1 LHKLKSESLREKK
14 EGIKNAVLFAV
25 DIDGTIAGASRIFG
39 AYFNQ
44 ELGLELPQEEI
55 KKIRWYTSL
64 RQHPAIV
71 AYRKENNQRFLE
83 VCERYQEY
91 TPAMLAREVLV
102 GAVEGVISLAKWGAI
117 RYFTIRISRDQQ
129 VNAQIQITTRQWLS
143 EHGFPNSSNV
153 AFCASFQEKL
163 QRMVQEPHAQ
173 IILIDDR
180 CSTDL
185 LTCYE
190 SMMQFPEQRELVEQ
204 IRQRITFVA
213 FRKDTLPENV
223 YGLRMMTMPSWQHT
237 SDLWSALQRINE
249 FIA

>member
-1 LHKLKSESLREKK
+1 MRKLKSESLREKK
-14 EGIKNAVLFAV
+14 EGIKNAMLFAI

-44 ELGLELPQEEI
+44 ELGLGLPQEEI

-83 VCERYQEY
+83 VCERYREY
-91 TPAMLAREVLV
+91 TPAMLAREALV
-102 GAVEGVISLAKWGAI
+102 GAVEGVISLAKWGDI
-117 RYFTIRISRDQQ
+117 RYFTIRISQDQQ
-129 VNAQIQITTRQWLS
+129 VNAQIQIATRQWLS

-163 QRMVQEPHAQ
+163 QQVVQEPHER

-190 SMMQFPEQRELVEQ
+190 SLMQSPEQQELVEQ

-213 FRKDTLPENV
+213 FYKDTPPENT
-223 YGLRMMTMPSWQHT
+223 YGLRMMTMPSWQRT
-237 SDLWSALQRINE
+237 SDLWSSLQDISE
-249 FIA
+249 FIS